1 MGAGAA
7 GLTLG
12 IQYGAGQQGVALRVV
27 HFWLL
32 QCSECAR
39 STVTDDHMAIK
50 QLINKIGPPVS
61 IEYRERGW
69 GEVCLQFIQALLY
82 TVSVNFMSMAE
93 NWK

>member
-1 MGAGAA
+1 MGEGAA

-50 QLINKIGPPVS
+50 QLINKIGSPVQHQLLATIRAS
-61 IEYRERGW
+61 IENGVE
-69 GEVCLQFIQALLY
+69 GEVCL
-82 TVSVNFMSMAE
+82 
-93 NWK
+93 